1 MSDTTVVTS
10 ENSADFYAQK
20 IGLAEPEVESE
31 AVEAQAEAE
40 PQDSC
45 DVGTLR
51 GRRND
56 EGRSPVRHLQELHPV
71 VV

>member
-40 PQDSC
+40 PQDTEAQS
-45 DVGTLR
+45 
-51 GRRND
+51 
-56 EGRSPVRHLQELHPV
+56 EPEA
-71 VV
+71 